1 VPQHELS
8 VYLNDH
14 LAGASAALEL
24 LDELRRMPE
33 LEASAEGLHTGIS
46 EDRRTLQ
53 ALMAQ
58 TGIAQSA
65 VRQTTAWIAERL
77 AETKAAFD
85 DRANGS
91 LRRLEFLEALSLGM
105 EGKRALWTA
114 LRAAAQ
120 VRGPDLDYAPLIE
133 RAERQGDDV
142 EEQRLRTAAQALRV
156 E

>member
-1 VPQHELS
+1 
-8 VYLNDH
+8 LNDH

-105 EGKRALWTA
+105 RASA
-114 LRAAAQ
+114 RCGRPC
-120 VRGPDLDYAPLIE
+120 VP
-133 RAERQGDDV
+133 
-142 EEQRLRTAAQALRV
+142 RLRCAAWTSITRG
-156 E
+156 